1 MTELIAEIGNIV
13 EADTRRLVDIFKD
26 LHRNPELGFAEV
38 RTARIVAQALGN
50 LGFTVTTG
58 IGHTGVVGVLANGPG
73 PVVMYRADM
82 DALRVPEATG
92 LDYASSNPEL
102 GHMCGHDAHVTWMLG
117 LAKVLAETTESW
129 SGTVVLV
136 GQPAEELISGAAAM
150 VDAGLYDVA
159 PRPDAFLAM
168 HTAPVPVGMVGAVG
182 GERMA
187 GTDQIDIVFHG
198 VGGHGS
204 MPQLARDP
212 VLMAA
217 QAVVQLQSVVSRMVP
232 PSETAVLTVGSVQAG
247 SAYNVI
253 PDRALLKANLRWF
266 NPAVRETMLTGIRE
280 ICAGIA
286 RGYGMPEDRL
296 PEVSLAGG
304 ATPLVNDTALTD
316 RVAGALGELLGPE
329 NVVRQ
334 LPALTGSEDCHLL
347 KGPYPE
353 VPLAY
358 LLVGVADPQVY
369 AQSAEQGHLFPY
381 TPHSPDYMVDLS
393 AIPSG
398 TRIAGRA
405 MLELLTSSRF

>member
-1 MTELIAEIGNIV
+1 MTDLIDDIDRIV
-13 EADTRRLVDIFKD
+13 TADTRRLVDIFKD
-26 LHRNPELGFAEV
+26 LHRNPELGFNEV
-38 RTARIVAQALGN
+38 RTARTAAQALGN
-50 LGFTVTTG
+50 LDFTVTTG
-58 IGHTGVVGVLANGPG
+58 IGRTGVVAVLANGPG

-82 DALRVPEATG
+82 DALAVPEATG
-92 LDYASSNPEL
+92 LDYASSNPAL

-117 LAKVLAETTESW
+117 LAKVLAETTHTW
-129 SGTVVLV
+129 SGTAVLI
-136 GQPAEELISGAAAM
+136 GQPAEELIAGAQAM
-150 VDAGLYDVA
+150 IDGGLYDVA

-168 HTAPVPVGMVGAVG
+168 HTAPLPVGMVAAVG

-187 GTDQIDIVFHG
+187 GTDQLDIVFHG

-217 QAVVQLQSVVSRMVP
+217 QAVVQFQSIVSRAVA

-253 PDRALLKANLRWF
+253 PDRALLKVNLRWF
-266 NPAVRETMLTGIRE
+266 NPDVRETLLAGIRS
-280 ICAGIA
+280 ICRGIA
-286 RGYGMPEDRL
+286 RSYGMGEDRL
-296 PEVSLAGG
+296 PEISLAGG
-304 ATPLVNDTALTD
+304 ATPLVNDTTLTD
-316 RVAGALGELLGPE
+316 RVATALGDLLGPA

-347 KGPYPE
+347 KGQHLE
-353 VPLAY
+353 VPLSY

-369 AQSAEQGHLFPY
+369 AKSAEKGQLFPF

-393 AIPSG
+393 AIPLG
-398 TRIAGRA
+398 TRIAARA
-405 MLELLTSSRF
+405 MLELLTTSRF

>member
-129 SGTVVLV
+129 SGTAVLV